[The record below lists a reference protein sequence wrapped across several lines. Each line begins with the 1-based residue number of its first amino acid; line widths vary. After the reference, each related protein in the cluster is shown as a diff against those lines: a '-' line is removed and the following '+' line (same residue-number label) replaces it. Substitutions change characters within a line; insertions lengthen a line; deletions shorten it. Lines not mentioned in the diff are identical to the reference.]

1 LQCLLA
7 AFPANNCKVSKINCA
22 SARSNRLTLDFL
34 VSLSPQRAAAPSGEK
49 LVKMEENMESARKKH
64 QQEVDKI
71 R

>member
-1 LQCLLA
+1 
-7 AFPANNCKVSKINCA
+7 VSKINCA

-34 VSLSPQRAAAPSGEK
+34 VSLSLQRAAAPSGEK
-49 LVKMEENMESARKKH
+49 LVKMEEDMESARKKH